1 MKKCCKCGESKYEN
15 EFGLQRKYKKDGTRK
30 SLGRRSECK
39 ICYNAYMREYLSGRE
54 SHKTLVKK
62 HKQEKC
68 DFVSNLK
75 LEFGCVKCGYK
86 KCARALHF
94 HHLDK
99 ETKDFE
105 ISWATFRGVSIEKLE
120 KEIAKCQ
127 LLCSNCHAEEE
138 ESQKIASILPG

>member
-1 MKKCCKCGESKYEN
+1 MKDEN
-15 EFGLQRKYKKDGTRK
+15 EFGIQRKYKKDGTRK
-30 SLGRRSECK
+30 SPTRRSECK
-39 ICYNAYMREYLSGRE
+39 ECYNAYMRQYLSGRT

-62 HKQEKC
+62 SKQEKR

-75 LEFGCVKCGYK
+75 LKLGCSKCGYK

-99 ETKDFE
+99 ATKSFE
-105 ISWATFRGVSIEKLE
+105 ISWATFKGISIQKLNE
-120 KEIAKCQ
+120 EIAKCQ

-138 ESQKIASILPG
+138 DGPSIT